1 MMQTEIKI
9 LQYLNGQ
16 VVKTFILDLYDNIPI
31 PVNKSIIDIKEPEK
45 RKSDY
50 TLPIKVPATANNRA
64 IFSNIQDLNRSTSNR
79 TATNFNPDF
88 NVNLK
93 SEALI
98 IRSGIIL
105 MRGNLQLTQI
115 PVNDQEAEF
124 ELVIIG
130 KLANLFQDLG
140 DKKLSEIDLSEY
152 NHAWTINNVTNSWA
166 TSIIKNGSSYV
177 NFSGG
182 TPTGE
187 GYVYPL
193 IDNGL
198 SSLVNNVA
206 AELEYELEKTM
217 YPAIYIKQIVDK
229 IFSAAGY
236 RYNSRFFDSTI
247 FKKLIMPFT
256 GGTFI
261 STESIINDKT
271 FIVKNASAVNYTTT
285 NTSGPSDVKRY
296 LFDTIVKNTTVPSV
310 DLANDKIDV
319 NSSTAGKSTFTF
331 NGDIV
336 ITNNQPSTYP
346 NLADVIVV
354 FDVEQYR
361 SGVRLKASHHEFVTD
376 VSLLPSGNSVTRNV
390 NFSSPEFD
398 VESGDDIYVNL
409 SWRGFIDAPSWTF
422 PPSAARIALNAN
434 CTFRSSP
441 SSKYTEGNTIDIS
454 STLPKEIKQKDFL
467 TWLFRAFN
475 LYAIPDTIDANKLI
489 IEPRDDFYTSDVVDI
504 TNNLDVSSEVM
515 INPMGVLDFR
525 DFVLKYKED
534 KDEYNSKYQ
543 DLFGEVYSTKKYAV
557 ENDFLTQT
565 NTVEIGFSPSPLA
578 NSNGYHDRIYT
589 KIRKLDPN
597 SSNSELPSYNIRML
611 IYGGLVA
618 TSQGW
623 QIKTKLS
630 GTSFI
635 IVGFPYAGMLD
646 STSAPTFDLG
656 FAQPKAIYYGNGSTA
671 YTNGNLFKRYWEK
684 TILEITD
691 KDSKIITAKF
701 QLNEVEFN
709 ALSFRKIYLLNK
721 QYYRLYTI
729 KHDLNSDGLVEIELL
744 KLKTAPAFTLVSGT
758 GNGGSGGVIA
768 DEEMPMY
775 VRADNT
781 DYFDSQA
788 RTQFRSKEQNDSYM
802 YLQFGSD
809 INFVESS
816 GDVYL
821 PDAATIQPLTGDP
834 IIIVKNIHGGS
845 VRIYPINAAN
855 LVNGGASY
863 NLQNHHC
870 VWFVAYKGNWQ
881 ILHTGNTGGG

>member
-177 NFSGG
+177 NFLSGS
-182 TPTGE
+182 PTGE

-198 SSLVNNVA
+198 STIVNNVA
-206 AELEYELEKTM
+206 SELEYELEKTM

-236 RYNSRFFDSTI
+236 RYDSRFFDSLI

-256 GGTFI
+256 GGSFT
-261 STESIINDKT
+261 SSESIVNDRT
-271 FIVKNASAVNYTTT
+271 FIVENSNDVSYTTT
-285 NTSGPSDVKRY
+285 RTSGGLSDIKRY
-296 LFDTIVKNTTVPSV
+296 DFDTIVQDTDPVSVDISTDKVDVNTTTASQMIVSFE
-310 DLANDKIDV
+310 ANIKVTNISGGTFAAGTTIAVGFDIIRKRGGIATTIGTMQLNFNAGGLV
-319 NSSTAGKSTFTF
+319 SSGTLTL
-331 NGDIV
+331 
-336 ITNNQPSTYP
+336 P
-346 NLADVIVV
+346 L
-354 FDVEQYR
+354 
-361 SGVRLKASHHEFVTD
+361 FVTSKEID
-376 VSLLPSGNSVTRNV
+376 T
-390 NFSSPEFD
+390 D
-398 VESGDDIYVNL
+398 SGDELYIDFIWFSTLNPSFVKVDILQNGV
-409 SWRGFIDAPSWTF
+409 
-422 PPSAARIALNAN
+422 
-434 CTFRSSP
+434 FRNSP
-441 SSKYTEGNTIDIS
+441 SSKYTEGDIINIS
-454 STLPKEIKQKDFL
+454 SVLPREIKQKDFL

-534 KDEYNSKYQ
+534 KDEYNTKYQ
-543 DLFGEVYSTKKYAV
+543 ELFGEVYSTKKFTV
-557 ENDFLTQT
+557 QNDFLTQT

-597 SSNSELPSYNIRML
+597 SGNSELPSYNIRML

-623 QIKTKLS
+623 QIKTRLS

-656 FAQPKAIYYGNGSTA
+656 FAQPKAINYGIGSTA
-671 YTNGNLFKRYWEK
+671 YTNGNLFNRYWKK
-684 TILEITD
+684 TIEEITD

-781 DYFDSQA
+781 DYFDSQV
-788 RTQFRSKEQNDSYM
+788 RTQFRTKEQTASIM
-802 YLQFGSD
+802 FLQFGSD
-809 INFVESS
+809 INFIETN

-821 PDAATIQPLTGDP
+821 PNAETIQPLTGDP
-834 IIIVKNIHGGS
+834 IIIAKNIAGGS
-845 VRIYPINAAN
+845 VRIYPSNEAN
-855 LVNGGASY
+855 LVNGGSSY

-881 ILHTGNTGGG
+881 ILNTVNTGGG

>member
-152 NHAWTINNVTNSWA
+152 NHIWGSSAISNSWA
-166 TSIIKNGSSYV
+166 NYVIKNGNPYV

-182 TPTGE
+182 NPTGE

-198 SSLVNNVA
+198 STIVNNVA
-206 AELEYELEKTM
+206 SEIEYELEKTM

-236 RYNSRFFDSTI
+236 RYNSRFFDSVI

-261 STESIINDKT
+261 STESLITDKT
-271 FIVKNASAVNYTTT
+271 FIVKNASAVTYTT
-285 NTSGPSDVKRY
+285 SGTVVSDVKRY
-296 LFDTIVKNTTVPSV
+296 LFDTIVKNTATASV

-319 NSSTAGKSTFTF
+319 NNATAGKSTFVF
-331 NGDIV
+331 DGNIV
-336 ITNNQPSTYP
+336 ITNTSGTAMA
-346 NLADVIVV
+346 LTSIVTIV
-354 FDVEQYR
+354 FDVVQIR
-361 SGVRLKASHHEFVTD
+361 GGIRHKVSSHGFDQSIE
-376 VSLLPSGNSVTRNV
+376 SLAPSASVTKNV
-390 NFSSPEFD
+390 KFVSAELD
-398 VESGDDIYVNL
+398 LDSGDDVYLDL
-409 SWRGFIDAPSWTF
+409 SWRAQTITTSILASRLSIQTAANATF
-422 PPSAARIALNAN
+422 SN
-434 CTFRSSP
+434 SP
-441 SSKYTEGNTIDIS
+441 SSKHTEGDLINIG
-454 STLPKEIKQKDFL
+454 STLPREIKQKDFL

-489 IEPRDDFYTSDVVDI
+489 IEPRDEFYTNDVVDI
-504 TNNLDVSSEVM
+504 TSNLDVSSEVM

-534 KDEYNSKYQ
+534 KDEYNTKYQ
-543 DLFGEVYSTKKYAV
+543 ELFGEVYSTKKYAV

-597 SSNSELPSYNIRML
+597 SGNSELPSYNIRML

-623 QIKTKLS
+623 KLKTRLD
-630 GTSFI
+630 GTI
-635 IVGFPYAGMLD
+635 TYGVDFPYAGMLD
-646 STSAPTFDLG
+646 NTLSPTFDLG
-656 FAQPKAIYYGNGSTA
+656 FALPKAIYYGNGLTA
-671 YTNGNLFKRYWEK
+671 YTNGNLFNRYWKK
-684 TILEITD
+684 TIEEITD

-758 GNGGSGGVIA
+758 GNGGSGVILA
-768 DEEMPMY
+768 DEELPMY

-788 RTQFRSKEQNDSYM
+788 RTQFNSVEQNGTINI
-802 YLQFGSD
+802 LEFGSN
-809 INFVESS
+809 INFIENSN
-816 GDVYL
+816 DVYL
-821 PDAATIQPLTGDP
+821 PDAATIKPLTGDP
-834 IIIVKNIHGGS
+834 IVIVKNINGGS
-845 VRIYPINAAN
+845 VKIYPINEAN
-855 LVNGGASY
+855 LINGGSDY

-870 VWFVAYKGNWQ
+870 VWFIAYKGNWQ
-881 ILHTGNTGGG
+881 ILNTVNTGGG

>member
-177 NFSGG
+177 NFLSGS
-182 TPTGE
+182 PTGE

-198 SSLVNNVA
+198 STIVNNVA
-206 AELEYELEKTM
+206 SELEYELEKTM

-236 RYNSRFFDSTI
+236 RYDSRFFDSLI
-247 FKKLIMPFT
+247 FKKLIVPFT
-256 GGTFI
+256 GGSFT
-261 STESIINDKT
+261 SSESIVNDRT
-271 FIVKNASAVNYTTT
+271 FIVENSNDVSYTTT
-285 NTSGPSDVKRY
+285 RTSGGLSDIKRY
-296 LFDTIVKNTTVPSV
+296 NFDTIVQDTDPVSVDISTDKVDVNTTTASQMIVSFE
-310 DLANDKIDV
+310 ANIKVTNISGGTFAAGTTIAVGFDIIRKRGGIATTIGTMQLNFNAGGLVSSGTLTLPLFITSKEID
-319 NSSTAGKSTFTF
+319 
-331 NGDIV
+331 
-336 ITNNQPSTYP
+336 
-346 NLADVIVV
+346 
-354 FDVEQYR
+354 
-361 SGVRLKASHHEFVTD
+361 TD
-376 VSLLPSGNSVTRNV
+376 
-390 NFSSPEFD
+390 
-398 VESGDDIYVNL
+398 SGDELYIDFIWFSTLNPSFVKVDILQNGV
-409 SWRGFIDAPSWTF
+409 
-422 PPSAARIALNAN
+422 
-434 CTFRSSP
+434 FRNSP
-441 SSKYTEGNTIDIS
+441 SSKYTEGDIINIS
-454 STLPKEIKQKDFL
+454 SVLPREIKQKDFL

-525 DFVLKYKED
+525 DLVLKYKED
-534 KDEYNSKYQ
+534 KDEYNTKYQ
-543 DLFGEVYSTKKYAV
+543 ELFGEVYSTKKYAV
-557 ENDFLTQT
+557 QNDFLTQT
-565 NTVEIGFSPSPLA
+565 NIVEIGFSPSPLA
-578 NSNGYHDRIYT
+578 NSNGYHDRIFT

-597 SSNSELPSYNIRML
+597 SGNSELPSYNIRML

-656 FAQPKAIYYGNGSTA
+656 FAQPKAINYGIGSTA
-671 YTNGNLFKRYWEK
+671 YTNGNLFNRYWKK
-684 TILEITD
+684 TIEEITD

-781 DYFDSQA
+781 DYFDSQV
-788 RTQFRSKEQNDSYM
+788 RTQFRTKEQTASIM
-802 YLQFGSD
+802 FLQFGSD
-809 INFVESS
+809 INFIETN

-821 PDAATIQPLTGDP
+821 PNAETIQPLTGDP

-845 VRIYPINAAN
+845 IRIYPINEAN

-881 ILHTGNTGGG
+881 ILNTVNTGGG

>member
-16 VVKTFILDLYDNIPI
+16 VVKTFTLDLFDNIPI

-115 PVNDQEAEF
+115 PINDQDVEF

-152 NHAWTINNVTNSWA
+152 NHIWGSSAISNSWA
-166 TSIIKNGSSYV
+166 NYVIKNGSPYV

-182 TPTGE
+182 NPTGE

-198 SSLVNNVA
+198 SINKQ
-206 AELEYELEKTM
+206 ELEYTLETSM

-236 RYNSRFFDSTI
+236 RYNSRFFDSII

-256 GGTFI
+256 GSKFVA
-261 STESIINDKT
+261 TENTINDKT
-271 FIVKNASAVNYTTT
+271 FIVRNSANTTYTT
-285 NTSGPSDVKRY
+285 PSTGATISDQKRY
-296 LFDTIVKNTTVPSV
+296 LFNTIVQNTSVPSV

-319 NSSTAGKSTFTF
+319 NSSTAGFDVLIFDGQIKVYNNSGATFGSGVKAFVTFDFNNNQVGSFPLVSSNRFEVDMSGVVNGGSVTKSIKIFSPEIDTNDNDELYIEFYWIFFNNDANDISIEILANSTFK
-331 NGDIV
+331 
-336 ITNNQPSTYP
+336 S
-346 NLADVIVV
+346 
-354 FDVEQYR
+354 
-361 SGVRLKASHHEFVTD
+361 
-376 VSLLPSGNSVTRNV
+376 
-390 NFSSPEFD
+390 
-398 VESGDDIYVNL
+398 
-409 SWRGFIDAPSWTF
+409 APS
-422 PPSAARIALNAN
+422 P
-434 CTFRSSP
+434 
-441 SSKYTEGNTIDIS
+441 KYTEGNTIDIS

-504 TNNLDVSSEVM
+504 TNNLDVSSELMVE
-515 INPMGVLDFR
+515 PMGVLEFR
-525 DFVLKYKED
+525 DLVLKYKED
-534 KDEYNSKYQ
+534 KDEYNTKYQ
-543 DLFGEVYSTKKYAV
+543 ELFGEVYSTKKYTV
-557 ENDFLTQT
+557 LNDFLTQT
-565 NTVEIGFSPSPLA
+565 NTVEIGFSPSPLS
-578 NSNGYHDRIYT
+578 NSNGVHDRIFT

-597 SSNSELPSYNIRML
+597 SGNSELPSYNIRML

-623 QIKTKLS
+623 KLRTRLS
-630 GTSFI
+630 GISTFSD
-635 IVGFPYAGMLD
+635 FPYAGMLD

-656 FAQPKAIYYGNGSTA
+656 FAQPKAIYYGLGSTS
-671 YTNGNLFKRYWEK
+671 YTNGNLFNRYWKK
-684 TILEITD
+684 TIEEITD
-691 KDSKIITAKF
+691 KDSKIIKGKF

-744 KLKTAPAFTLVSGT
+744 KLKAAPSFTLVSGT

-768 DEEMPMY
+768 DEEMPMF

-781 DYFDSQA
+781 DYFDSQT
-788 RTQFRSKEQNDSYM
+788 RTQFRTREQGTGNIF
-802 YLQFGSD
+802 LQFGSD
-809 INFVESS
+809 INFLESS

-834 IIIVKNIHGGS
+834 IIVVKNINGGS
-845 VRIYPINAAN
+845 VRIYPINPAN

-881 ILHTGNTGGG
+881 IINTTSTGGG

>member
-115 PVNDQEAEF
+115 PVNDKEAEF

-177 NFSGG
+177 NFLSGS
-182 TPTGE
+182 PTGE

-198 SSLVNNVA
+198 STIVNNVA
-206 AELEYELEKTM
+206 SELEYELEKTM

-236 RYNSRFFDSTI
+236 RYNSRFFDSLI
-247 FKKLIMPFT
+247 FKKLIVPFT
-256 GGTFI
+256 GGSFT
-261 STESIINDKT
+261 SSESIVNDRT
-271 FIVKNASAVNYTTT
+271 FIVENSNDVSYTTT
-285 NTSGPSDVKRY
+285 RTSGGLSDIKRY
-296 LFDTIVKNTTVPSV
+296 DFDTIVQDTDPVSVDISTDKVDVNTTTASQMIVSFE
-310 DLANDKIDV
+310 ANIKVTNISGGTFPAGTTIAVGFDIIRKRGGIGTTIGTMQLNFNAGGLV
-319 NSSTAGKSTFTF
+319 SSGTLTL
-331 NGDIV
+331 
-336 ITNNQPSTYP
+336 P
-346 NLADVIVV
+346 L
-354 FDVEQYR
+354 
-361 SGVRLKASHHEFVTD
+361 FVTSKEID
-376 VSLLPSGNSVTRNV
+376 T
-390 NFSSPEFD
+390 D
-398 VESGDDIYVNL
+398 SGDELYIDFIWFSTLNPSFVKVDILQNGV
-409 SWRGFIDAPSWTF
+409 
-422 PPSAARIALNAN
+422 
-434 CTFRSSP
+434 FRNSP
-441 SSKYTEGNTIDIS
+441 SSKYTEGDIINIS
-454 STLPKEIKQKDFL
+454 SVLPREIKQKDFL

-534 KDEYNSKYQ
+534 KDEYNTKYQ
-543 DLFGEVYSTKKYAV
+543 ELFGEVYSTKKYTV

-578 NSNGYHDRIYT
+578 NSNSYHDRIYT

-597 SSNSELPSYNIRML
+597 SGNSELPSYNIRML

-618 TSQGW
+618 TTQGW

-656 FAQPKAIYYGNGSTA
+656 FAQPKAINYGIGSTA
-671 YTNGNLFKRYWEK
+671 YTNGNLFNRYWKK
-684 TILEITD
+684 TIEEITD

-788 RTQFRSKEQNDSYM
+788 RTQFRTKEQTASIM
-802 YLQFGSD
+802 FLQFGSD
-809 INFVESS
+809 INFIETN

-821 PDAATIQPLTGDP
+821 PNAETIQPLTGDP
-834 IIIVKNIHGGS
+834 IIIAKNIAGGS
-845 VRIYPINAAN
+845 VRIYPSNEAN

>member
-177 NFSGG
+177 NFLSGS
-182 TPTGE
+182 PTGE

-198 SSLVNNVA
+198 STIVNNVA
-206 AELEYELEKTM
+206 SELEYELEKTM

-236 RYNSRFFDSTI
+236 RYDSRFFDSLI
-247 FKKLIMPFT
+247 FKKLIVPFT
-256 GGTFI
+256 GGSFT
-261 STESIINDKT
+261 SSESIVNDRT
-271 FIVKNASAVNYTTT
+271 FIVENSNDVSYTTT
-285 NTSGPSDVKRY
+285 RTSGGLSDIKRY
-296 LFDTIVKNTTVPSV
+296 NFDTIVQDTDPVSVDISTDKVDVNTTTASQMIVSFE
-310 DLANDKIDV
+310 ANIKVTNISGGTFAAGTTIAVGFDIIRKRGGIATTIGTMQLNFNAGGLVSSGTLTLPLFITSKEID
-319 NSSTAGKSTFTF
+319 
-331 NGDIV
+331 
-336 ITNNQPSTYP
+336 
-346 NLADVIVV
+346 
-354 FDVEQYR
+354 
-361 SGVRLKASHHEFVTD
+361 TD
-376 VSLLPSGNSVTRNV
+376 
-390 NFSSPEFD
+390 
-398 VESGDDIYVNL
+398 SGDELYIDFIWFSTLNPSFVKVDILQNGV
-409 SWRGFIDAPSWTF
+409 
-422 PPSAARIALNAN
+422 
-434 CTFRSSP
+434 FRNSP
-441 SSKYTEGNTIDIS
+441 SSKYTEGDIINIS
-454 STLPKEIKQKDFL
+454 SVLPREIKQKDFL

-525 DFVLKYKED
+525 DLVLKYKED
-534 KDEYNSKYQ
+534 KDEYNTKYQ
-543 DLFGEVYSTKKYAV
+543 ELFGEVYSTKKYAV
-557 ENDFLTQT
+557 QNDFLTQT
-565 NTVEIGFSPSPLA
+565 NIVEIGFSPSPLA
-578 NSNGYHDRIYT
+578 NSNGYHDRIFT

-597 SSNSELPSYNIRML
+597 SGNSELPSYNIRML

-656 FAQPKAIYYGNGSTA
+656 FAQPKAINYGIGSTA
-671 YTNGNLFKRYWEK
+671 YTNGNLFNRYWKK
-684 TILEITD
+684 TIEEITD

-788 RTQFRSKEQNDSYM
+788 RTQFRTKEQTASIM
-802 YLQFGSD
+802 FLQFGSD
-809 INFVESS
+809 INFIETN

-821 PDAATIQPLTGDP
+821 PNAETIQPLTGDP

-845 VRIYPINAAN
+845 IRIYPINEAN

-881 ILHTGNTGGG
+881 ILNTVNTGGG

>member
-177 NFSGG
+177 NFLSGS
-182 TPTGE
+182 PTGE

-198 SSLVNNVA
+198 STIVNNVA
-206 AELEYELEKTM
+206 SELEYELEKTM

-236 RYNSRFFDSTI
+236 RYDSRFFDSLI
-247 FKKLIMPFT
+247 FKKLIVPFT
-256 GGTFI
+256 GGSFT
-261 STESIINDKT
+261 SSESIVNDRT
-271 FIVKNASAVNYTTT
+271 FIVENSNDVSYTTT
-285 NTSGPSDVKRY
+285 RTSGGLSDIKRY
-296 LFDTIVKNTTVPSV
+296 NFDTIVQDTDPVSVDISTDKVDVNTTTASQMIVSFE
-310 DLANDKIDV
+310 ANIKVTNISGGTFAAGTTIAVGFDIIRKRGGIATTIGTMQLNFNAGGLVSSGTLTLPLFITSKEID
-319 NSSTAGKSTFTF
+319 
-331 NGDIV
+331 
-336 ITNNQPSTYP
+336 
-346 NLADVIVV
+346 
-354 FDVEQYR
+354 
-361 SGVRLKASHHEFVTD
+361 TD
-376 VSLLPSGNSVTRNV
+376 
-390 NFSSPEFD
+390 
-398 VESGDDIYVNL
+398 SGDELYIDFIWFSTLNPSFVKVDILQNGV
-409 SWRGFIDAPSWTF
+409 
-422 PPSAARIALNAN
+422 
-434 CTFRSSP
+434 FRNSP
-441 SSKYTEGNTIDIS
+441 SSKYTEGDIINIS
-454 STLPKEIKQKDFL
+454 SVLPREIKQKDFL

-489 IEPRDDFYTSDVVDI
+489 IEPRDEFYTSDVVDI
-504 TNNLDVSSEVM
+504 TNNLDVSSELM

-534 KDEYNSKYQ
+534 KDEYNTKYQ
-543 DLFGEVYSTKKYAV
+543 ELFGEVYSTKKFTV

-578 NSNGYHDRIYT
+578 NSNGYHDRIFT

-597 SSNSELPSYNIRML
+597 SGNSELPSYNIRML

-656 FAQPKAIYYGNGSTA
+656 FAQPKAINYGIGSTA
-671 YTNGNLFKRYWEK
+671 YTNGNLFNRYWKK
-684 TILEITD
+684 TIEEITD

-781 DYFDSQA
+781 DYFDSQV
-788 RTQFRSKEQNDSYM
+788 RTQFRTKEQTASIM
-802 YLQFGSD
+802 FLQFGSD
-809 INFVESS
+809 INFIETN

-821 PDAATIQPLTGDP
+821 PNAETIQPLTGDP
-834 IIIVKNIHGGS
+834 IIIAKNIAGGS
-845 VRIYPINAAN
+845 VRIYPSNEAN
-855 LVNGGASY
+855 LVNGGSSY

-881 ILHTGNTGGG
+881 ILNTVNTGGG

>member
-177 NFSGG
+177 NFLSGS
-182 TPTGE
+182 PTGE

-198 SSLVNNVA
+198 SVVVNNVA

-236 RYNSRFFDSTI
+236 RYNSRFFDSLI
-247 FKKLIMPFT
+247 FKKLIVPFT
-256 GGTFI
+256 GGSFTA
-261 STESIINDKT
+261 TESVINDKT
-271 FIVKNASAVNYTTT
+271 FIVSNNLSTNYTTT
-285 NTSGPSDVKRY
+285 NNVGSSGIKRY
-296 LFDTIVKNTTVPSV
+296 LFNSIIKNTTVPSV
-310 DLANDKIDV
+310 DVTNDKIDI
-319 NSSTAGKSTFTF
+319 NASTQGNMVFTFTALLIFTNISGNTFSSGAKF
-331 NGDIV
+331 NVYFDIV
-336 ITNNQPSTYP
+336 IFRAGRRETVAQQVVLLDAVGLA
-346 NLADVIVV
+346 NLGTINK
-354 FDVEQYR
+354 E
-361 SGVRLKASHHEFVTD
+361 
-376 VSLLPSGNSVTRNV
+376 
-390 NFSSPEFD
+390 
-398 VESGDDIYVNL
+398 VNL
-409 SWRGFIDAPSWTF
+409 SSQELNVIDGDDVYLEFSWISVINPSGLRVTIAP
-422 PPSAARIALNAN
+422 A
-434 CTFRSSP
+434 TFRNSP
-441 SSKYTEGNTIDIS
+441 SSKYTEGD
-454 STLPKEIKQKDFL
+454 TLRLSDALPREIKQKDFL

-504 TNNLDVSSEVM
+504 TSNLDVSSELM

-525 DFVLKYKED
+525 DFVLKYKDD

-543 DLFGEVYSTKKYAV
+543 DLFGEVYSTKKFTV
-557 ENDFLTQT
+557 QNDFLTQT
-565 NTVEIGFSPSPLA
+565 NSVEIGFSPSPLA

-597 SSNSELPSYNIRML
+597 SGNSELPSYNVRML

-623 QIKTKLS
+623 QIKTRLS

-656 FAQPKAIYYGNGSTA
+656 FAQPKAINYGLGSTS

-758 GNGGSGGVIA
+758 GNGGSGVILS
-768 DEEMPMY
+768 DEELPMY

-788 RTQFRSKEQNDSYM
+788 KTQFRTREQTTGNI

-809 INFVESS
+809 INFLEGS
-816 GDVYL
+816 GDAYL

-855 LVNGGASY
+855 LINGGADY

-881 ILHTGNTGGG
+881 ILNTVNTGGG

>member
-115 PVNDQEAEF
+115 PVNDKEAEF

-177 NFSGG
+177 NFLSGS
-182 TPTGE
+182 PTGE

-198 SSLVNNVA
+198 STIVNNVA
-206 AELEYELEKTM
+206 SELEYELEKTM

-236 RYNSRFFDSTI
+236 RYNSRFFDSLI
-247 FKKLIMPFT
+247 FKKLIVPFT
-256 GGTFI
+256 GGSFT
-261 STESIINDKT
+261 SSESIVNDRT
-271 FIVKNASAVNYTTT
+271 FIVENSNDVSYTTT
-285 NTSGPSDVKRY
+285 RTSGGLSDIKRY
-296 LFDTIVKNTTVPSV
+296 DFDTIVQDTDPVSVDISTDKVDVNTTTASQMIVSFE
-310 DLANDKIDV
+310 ANIKVTNISGGTFPAGTTIAVGFDIIRKRGGIGTTIGTMQLNFNAGGLV
-319 NSSTAGKSTFTF
+319 SSGTLTL
-331 NGDIV
+331 
-336 ITNNQPSTYP
+336 P
-346 NLADVIVV
+346 L
-354 FDVEQYR
+354 
-361 SGVRLKASHHEFVTD
+361 FVTSKEID
-376 VSLLPSGNSVTRNV
+376 T
-390 NFSSPEFD
+390 D
-398 VESGDDIYVNL
+398 SGDELYIDFIWFSTLNPSFVKVDILQNGV
-409 SWRGFIDAPSWTF
+409 
-422 PPSAARIALNAN
+422 
-434 CTFRSSP
+434 FRNSP
-441 SSKYTEGNTIDIS
+441 SSKYTEGDIINIS
-454 STLPKEIKQKDFL
+454 SVLPREIKQKDFL

-534 KDEYNSKYQ
+534 KDEYNTKYQ
-543 DLFGEVYSTKKYAV
+543 ELFGEVYSTKKYTV

-578 NSNGYHDRIYT
+578 NSNSYHDRIYT

-597 SSNSELPSYNIRML
+597 SGNSELPSYNIRML

-618 TSQGW
+618 TTQGW

-656 FAQPKAIYYGNGSTA
+656 FAQPKAINYGIGSTA
-671 YTNGNLFKRYWEK
+671 YTNGNLFNRYWKK
-684 TILEITD
+684 TIEEITD

-788 RTQFRSKEQNDSYM
+788 RTQFRTKEQTASIM
-802 YLQFGSD
+802 FLQFGSD
-809 INFVESS
+809 INFIETN

-821 PDAATIQPLTGDP
+821 PDAETIQPLTGDP
-834 IIIVKNIHGGS
+834 IIIAKNIAGGS
-845 VRIYPINAAN
+845 VRIYPSNEAN

>member
-166 TSIIKNGSSYV
+166 TSIIKNNSSYV

-198 SSLVNNVA
+198 STIVNNVA
-206 AELEYELEKTM
+206 SELEYELEKTM

-236 RYNSRFFDSTI
+236 RYNSRFFDSLI
-247 FKKLIMPFT
+247 FKKLIVPFT
-256 GGTFI
+256 GGSFT
-261 STESIINDKT
+261 SSESIVNDRT
-271 FIVKNASAVNYTTT
+271 FIVENSNDVSYTTT
-285 NTSGPSDVKRY
+285 RTSGGLSDIKRY
-296 LFDTIVKNTTVPSV
+296 DFDTIVQDTDPVSVDISTDKVDVNTTTASQMIVSFE
-310 DLANDKIDV
+310 ANIKVTNISGGTFAAGTTIAVGFDIIRKRGGIATTIGTMQLNFNAGGLV
-319 NSSTAGKSTFTF
+319 SSGTLTL
-331 NGDIV
+331 
-336 ITNNQPSTYP
+336 P
-346 NLADVIVV
+346 L
-354 FDVEQYR
+354 
-361 SGVRLKASHHEFVTD
+361 FVTSKEID
-376 VSLLPSGNSVTRNV
+376 T
-390 NFSSPEFD
+390 D
-398 VESGDDIYVNL
+398 SGDELYIDFIWFSTLNPSFVKVDILQNGV
-409 SWRGFIDAPSWTF
+409 
-422 PPSAARIALNAN
+422 
-434 CTFRSSP
+434 FRNSP
-441 SSKYTEGNTIDIS
+441 SSKYTEGDIINIS
-454 STLPKEIKQKDFL
+454 SVLPREIKQKDFL

-534 KDEYNSKYQ
+534 KDEYNTKYQ
-543 DLFGEVYSTKKYAV
+543 ELFGEVYSTKKFTV
-557 ENDFLTQT
+557 QNDFLTQT

-597 SSNSELPSYNIRML
+597 SGNSELPSYNIRML

-656 FAQPKAIYYGNGSTA
+656 FAQPKAINYGIGSTA
-671 YTNGNLFKRYWEK
+671 YTNGNLFNRYWKK
-684 TILEITD
+684 TIEEITD

-744 KLKTAPAFTLVSGT
+744 KLKTAPAFTLLSGT

-788 RTQFRSKEQNDSYM
+788 RTQFRTKEQTASIM
-802 YLQFGSD
+802 FLQFGSD
-809 INFVESS
+809 INFIETN

-821 PDAATIQPLTGDP
+821 PNAETIQPLTGDP
-834 IIIVKNIHGGS
+834 IIIAKNIAGGS
-845 VRIYPINAAN
+845 VRIYPSNEAN
-855 LVNGGASY
+855 LINGGSDY